1 MIKTADWL
9 LDLGPEGGEAGGRL
23 LAEGTPEQV
32 AGAEASY
39 TGQFL
44 QRVLYLLSLD
54 DAQNNPINN
63 RALVN
68 VEYNRQFALTLY
80 FGYLRRDPD
89 IGGFLFWQSQIN
101 LAPVGD
107 VPKQQALVCSFI
119 TSDEYQKRFG
129 PNAPRTNKEC
139 PQ

>member
-1 MIKTADWL
+1 MASHFWAVQ
-9 LDLGPEGGEAGGRL
+9 GEAPQQSALVTQYNSVGG
-23 LAEGTPEQV
+23 GN
-32 AGAEASY
+32 AGRA
-39 TGQFL
+39 
-44 QRVLYLLSLD
+44 RVIYLLSLD

-63 RALVN
+63 QAFVN
-68 VEYNRQFALTLY
+68 AEYNRQFALTLY

-101 LAPVGD
+101 TAAVGN

-119 TSDEYQKRFG
+119 TSAEYQQRFG